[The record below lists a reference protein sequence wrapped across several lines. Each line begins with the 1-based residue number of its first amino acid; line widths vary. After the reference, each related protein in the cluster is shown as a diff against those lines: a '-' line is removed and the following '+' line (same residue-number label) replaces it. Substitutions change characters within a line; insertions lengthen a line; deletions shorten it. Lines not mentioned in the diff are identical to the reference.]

1 MTYKLLAVGRDDKD
15 LLTYETTDI
24 TDDDDD
30 DTAPDITAPDDAE
43 HCTGNT
49 LSGHSLVLP
58 RLGSYPE

>member
-1 MTYKLLAVGRDDKD
+1 MGRHDKD

-24 TDDDDD
+24 TDDDD
-30 DTAPDITAPDDAE
+30 TAPDITTSDDAE

-58 RLGSYPE
+58 RLG

>member
-1 MTYKLLAVGRDDKD
+1 MGRDDKD

-24 TDDDDD
+24 TDDDD
-30 DTAPDITAPDDAE
+30 TAPDITAFDDAE

>member
-1 MTYKLLAVGRDDKD
+1 MGRDDKD

-24 TDDDDD
+24 TDDD

-49 LSGHSLVLP
+49 LSGHLLVLP
-58 RLGSYPE
+58 RLG